1 MGAPENDIG
10 DWMDR
15 SSSELTK
22 TLAEAQADGVEGR
35 EELVERS
42 AGFSGNMPDTS
53 TVKVQ
58 LDVVGMRKLG
68 DSNDLVLGENGPVQ
82 SVL

>member
-1 MGAPENDIG
+1 
-10 DWMDR
+10 MDR

-35 EELVERS
+35 EELAEWS
-42 AGFSGNMPDTS
+42 AGFSGYMPDTS
-53 TVKVQ
+53 TVEMQ
-58 LDVVGMRKLG
+58 LDVVGMRELR
-68 DSNDLVLGENGPVQ
+68 DSNDLVLRKDSPVQ